1 LKSYVDTENASIIA
15 YVDNQDDKVLSEASI
30 YTDGKI
36 QEVNNTIHDLDEK
49 VEDYNRNT
57 NKLLDDV
64 SEGIIRDYTTAI
76 NNLNQDVSRNDT
88 WLYNHIEKYNTNLS
102 TAITTNDSDTKKLI
116 KDVSDL
122 LD

>member
-1 LKSYVDTENASIIA
+1 LKSYVDTENTSIIA